1 MQIKGSWFI
10 KASREKIYN
19 IMTDFENIPKYFP
32 DVAKSVRILDE
43 QGNNVIL
50 ALESPYPDGVMQVR
64 RSIELNPPVG
74 YKSYDTTKN
83 SHSFTD
89 FSMTENSKGTKIKM
103 IGSFDFDNIFYSL
116 LFRVCDLFIIPGL
129 VVRGVIKKRFKKII
143 IDRLKEILG

>member
-74 YKSYDTTKN
+74 YKSYDTTKT
-83 SHSFTD
+83 H
-89 FSMTENSKGTKIKM
+89 IALQ
-103 IGSFDFDNIFYSL
+103 IFL
-116 LFRVCDLFIIPGL
+116 
-129 VVRGVIKKRFKKII
+129 
-143 IDRLKEILG
+143 